1 MLVSIQHEE
10 QTTPIVERE
19 MQSIPNVGDIITM
32 TYDQTEGKKGDIFI
46 VTDKQIFISESGQ
59 GGDGVIIW
67 VTDYDLK
74 GSK

>member
-10 QTTPIVERE
+10 QTTPILERE

-32 TYDQTEGKKGDIFI
+32 TYDLSEGKKGDIFI
-46 VTDKQIFISESGQ
+46 VTDRQLFFSESGQ
-59 GGDGVIIW
+59 GEGVIVW
-67 VTDYDLK
+67 VSDYDLK